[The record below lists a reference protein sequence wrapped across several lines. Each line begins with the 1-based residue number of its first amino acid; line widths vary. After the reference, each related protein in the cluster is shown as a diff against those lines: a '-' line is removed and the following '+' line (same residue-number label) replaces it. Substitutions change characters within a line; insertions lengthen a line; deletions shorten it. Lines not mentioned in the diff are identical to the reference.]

1 MNVVRNRLRL
11 PAPSVATGL
20 GPEPASC
27 SVGITVWGSSVCV
40 ARGMGH
46 CPTLPPNL
54 SVEAESMSSQF
65 QSQIHGQP

>member
-27 SVGITVWGSSVCV
+27 SVGMTVWGSSVCV

-46 CPTLPPNL
+46 CPTSASQPL
-54 SVEAESMSSQF
+54 S
-65 QSQIHGQP
+65 